1 MNEWARHLCSILI
14 GVLTTVL
21 IVPAGAAEQSGA
33 GAEQSQRV
41 VAIKAGIIIPVTS
54 PQIENGVVL
63 IRGGKIEAV
72 GKEIQIPQGAEIIDA
87 TDKVV
92 IPGLIDAF
100 TTLAEKARD
109 DEESVTPAIR
119 AKDAFD
125 FFADYR
131 RMLAGGVTTVYISP
145 GQRRLI
151 SGLGAVVKLAGDS
164 VSERVLTDAAALRI
178 TLGEL
183 PKSPPEI
190 FTPPI
195 PPGPNAPILPVEKQ
209 LPTTRMAELALLRQL
224 FTQAKQYQKQ
234 RPGQIDPKIEALLPA
249 LEAKLPVRINC
260 QTAQDI
266 GSAIRLAQE
275 FNLRLVLEG
284 ATEAYKVVD
293 EVKECSAPAVI
304 SGVIEPGQLQTKDYD
319 RDVALGRVNPANAA
333 ILAKAG
339 VKFALAA
346 ATDQTVADLAFI
358 AGYAVNQGLSP
369 QAALAAITITPAEI
383 LGVAERVGSIE
394 KGKDADL
401 VILTGEPFNLE
412 SVVDRTFINGKI
424 VYTRPAEES
433 KKPAPEEPVVAI
445 RAGKIFTASRGQI
458 NDGLILIKGSKI
470 AYVGQPK
477 PISQQA
483 RVIDAG
489 KSVVIPGLID
499 IHSHLGLHWESEPIR
514 LEPSAPAAGPDSPAL
529 RLVSIANAIDPN
541 DPAFREVL
549 SCGVTSVLLA
559 PQTRG
564 LVSGNAALIKLAG
577 DTPMSSVEDRN
588 VSEGPRPFNQ
598 AQDRLAETHM
608 IVKEYAAIKFSMLG
622 GTARLARIW
631 EARELL
637 KRAKEYA
644 QKWDEYEAKRT
655 EYEHRKS
662 TDKEGLVKEP
672 NRPSRDVNL
681 EPLRGLFKREMPALV
696 QADRADE
703 IRAALKVFRDEYNLD
718 IVILGGQDSYRI
730 VPELKKYDVGVAV
743 GPNVLIYEKG
753 KPINN
758 ADLLSRQGLR
768 VALHTSAT
776 SATQHLLMNAAYA
789 VRYGMDQDKAF
800 RAVTSYP
807 AELLHLDDRIGSIDV
822 GKDADLVILSGEPFD
837 FASRVEKVLVNGRV
851 VFERQE

>member
-1 MNEWARHLCSILI
+1 MNECARHFCSVLI
-14 GVLTTVL
+14 GVLTAVL
-21 IVPAGAAEQSGA
+21 VAPAGAAEEKS
-33 GAEQSQRV
+33 V
-41 VAIKAGIIIPVTS
+41 VAIKAGTIIPVTS
-54 PQIENGVVL
+54 PPIENGVVL
-63 IRGGKIEAV
+63 IRDGKIDAV
-72 GKEIQIPQGAEIIDA
+72 GKEVQIPQGAEIIDA

-100 TTLAEKARD
+100 TTLAEKASD

-164 VSERVLTDAAALRI
+164 VSQRVLTDAAALRI

-190 FTPPI
+190 FKPPI

-209 LPTTRMAELALLRQL
+209 LPTTRMAQLALLRQL
-224 FTQAKQYQKQ
+224 FTQAQQYQKQ
-234 RPGQIDPKIEALLPA
+234 RPSRTDAQIEALLPA

-275 FNLRLVLEG
+275 FNLKLVLED
-284 ATEAYKVVD
+284 ATEAYKVVED
-293 EVKECSAPAVI
+293 VKQSNAPVVV
-304 SGVIEPGQLQTKDYD
+304 SGVIEPGQAQTKDYD

-333 ILAKAG
+333 VLAKAG
-339 VKFALAA
+339 VKFALVA
-346 ATDQTVADLAFI
+346 ATDQTVADLGFI

-369 QAALAAITITPAEI
+369 ETAIAAITITPAEI

-412 SVVDRTFINGKI
+412 SVVDRTFINGKV
-424 VYTRPAEES
+424 VYTRPVEET
-433 KKPAPEEPVVAI
+433 KKPAPEEQITAI

-458 NDGLILIKGSKI
+458 NEGLILIEGSKI
-470 AYVGQPK
+470 AYVGRPK
-477 PISQQA
+477 SISQQV

-499 IHSHLGLHWESEPIR
+499 IHSHLGLHWESEPTR
-514 LEPSAPAAGPDSPAL
+514 MDPSAPATGPDSPVL
-529 RLVSIANAIDPN
+529 RLASIANAIDPA

-549 SCGVTSVLLA
+549 SSGVTSVLVA

-577 DTPMSSVEDRN
+577 DT
-588 VSEGPRPFNQ
+588 
-598 AQDRLAETHM
+598 AQDM
-608 IVKEYAAIKFSMLG
+608 IVKEYAAVSFSMVG
-622 GTARLARIW
+622 DRAKLASIW
-631 EARELL
+631 EARDLL
-637 KRAKEYA
+637 KRAKEYV
-644 QKWDEYEAKRT
+644 QKWDEYEAKLK
-655 EYEHRKS
+655 EYEHRKP
-662 TDKEGLVKEP
+662 TDKEGVAKEP
-672 NRPSRDVNL
+672 DRPSRDVNL
-681 EPLRGLFKREMPALV
+681 ELLRGLFKREMPAFV
-696 QADRADE
+696 HANRSDE
-703 IRAALKVFRDEYNLD
+703 ICNVLKVFRDEYNLEV
-718 IVILGGQDSYRI
+718 IILGGQDGYR
-730 VPELKKYDVGVAV
+730 VASELKKYDVGVAV
-743 GPNVLIYEKG
+743 GPGIILYEKG

-768 VALHTSAT
+768 VALHTSAS
-776 SATQHLLMNAAYA
+776 SAAQFLLMNAAYA

-807 AELLHLDDRIGSIDV
+807 AEFLHLEDRIGSIEV
-822 GKDADLVILSGEPFD
+822 GKDADLVILSGEPFG
-837 FASRVEKVLVNGRV
+837 FASRVEKVLVNGRI
-851 VFERQE
+851 VFERPE

>member
-14 GVLTTVL
+14 GVLAIVL
-21 IVPAGAAEQSGA
+21 VVPAGAAEESSA
-33 GAEQSQRV
+33 CPEQSHRV
-41 VAIKAGIIIPVTS
+41 VAIKAGTIIPVAS
-54 PQIENGVVL
+54 PPIENGVVL
-63 IRGGKIEAV
+63 IRDGKIEAV
-72 GKEIQIPQGAEIIDA
+72 GKEVQIPQGAEIIDA

-109 DEESVTPAIR
+109 DEESLTPAIR

-164 VSERVLTDAAALRI
+164 VSERVIADAAALRI

-190 FTPPI
+190 FKPPI

-234 RPGQIDPKIEALLPA
+234 RPPRTDPKIEALLPA

-266 GSAIRLAQE
+266 HNAIRLAQE
-275 FNLRLVLEG
+275 FNLKLVLEG

-293 EVKECSAPAVI
+293 EVKECSAPVVV
-304 SGVIEPGQLQTKDYD
+304 SGIIEPGQAQIKDYD

-339 VKFALAA
+339 VKLALSAS
-346 ATDQTVADLAFI
+346 TDQAIADLAFI

-369 QAALAAITITPAEI
+369 ETAIAAITITPAEI

-412 SVVDRTFINGKI
+412 SVVDRTFINGKV

-433 KKPAPEEPVVAI
+433 KKPAPEEQITAI
-445 RAGKIFTASRGQI
+445 RAGKIFTATRGQI

-470 AYVGQPK
+470 AYVGRPK

-514 LEPSAPAAGPDSPAL
+514 MDPSAPSTGPDSPVL
-529 RLVSIANAIDPN
+529 RLVSIANAVEPN

-577 DTPMSSVEDRN
+577 DTIGD
-588 VSEGPRPFNQ
+588 
-598 AQDRLAETHM
+598 M
-608 IVKEYAAIKFSMLG
+608 IVKEYAAIEFSMLG
-622 GTARLARIW
+622 ETARLARIW
-631 EARELL
+631 EARDLL
-637 KRAKEYA
+637 KQAKEYA
-644 QKWDEYEAKRT
+644 QKWDDYEAKLK
-655 EYEHRKS
+655 EYEHRKP
-662 TDKEGLVKEP
+662 TDKESTVKEP
-672 NRPSRDVNL
+672 NRPSRDMNL
-681 EPLRGLFKREMPALV
+681 ELLRGLFDREMPALV
-696 QADRADE
+696 HANRADE
-703 IRAALKVFRDEYNLD
+703 IRNVLKVFRDEYNLD
-718 IVILGGQDSYRI
+718 VVILGGQDSYRI

-743 GPNVLIYEKG
+743 GPSIILYEKG

-768 VALHTSAT
+768 VALHTSAS
-776 SATQHLLMNAAYA
+776 SAAQYLLMNAAYA

-807 AELLHLDDRIGSIDV
+807 AELLHLEDRIGSIEV
-822 GKDADLVILSGEPFD
+822 GKDADLVILSGEPFG
-837 FASRVEKVLVNGRV
+837 FASRVEKVLVNGSI
-851 VFERQE
+851 VFERKE